1 MRNLIVISNDK
12 LFFFKRGISSKFNDT
27 LNILDAL
34 QKKFQILLISR
45 KAFTLDNFTLK
56 KSNIY
61 KFSFKNFSL
70 LRKKKINIFMISVT
84 PFNILYYL
92 LLNLLYGKINGF
104 IYLRSD
110 GYKEYKIKFG
120 IFGPIFF
127 SFMMK
132 IVEKNLKVISV
143 NKYIKTNKRN
153 YLITPSELDQKWFK
167 KIKLTKL
174 DFPRLLYLGRFK
186 KEKGVYSLI
195 ELFQNSKFKFK
206 LTIAGGEDNLLKK
219 AKNINFIKELSNQR
233 KIINLY
239 DNHNIFILP
248 SFTEGSPKVILES
261 LVRKKPII
269 VFEDIKHVKSNF
281 KGIFISKRDPINL
294 KRTINRILKNYSKIQ
309 KEMNKNML
317 TTKKDFQKKLINI
330 VDE

>member
-1 MRNLIVISNDK
+1 MKNLIVISNDK

-34 QKKFQILLISR
+34 QKKKFKILLISR

-120 IFGPIFF
+120 IFGSIFF

-143 NKYIKTNKRN
+143 HKNIKTNKRN
-153 YLITPSELDQKWFK
+153 YLITPSELDQN
-167 KIKLTKL
+167 
-174 DFPRLLYLGRFK
+174 G
-186 KEKGVYSLI
+186 
-195 ELFQNSKFKFK
+195 
-206 LTIAGGEDNLLKK
+206 LKK
-219 AKNINFIKELSNQR
+219 SN
-233 KIINLY
+233 
-239 DNHNIFILP
+239 
-248 SFTEGSPKVILES
+248 
-261 LVRKKPII
+261 
-269 VFEDIKHVKSNF
+269 
-281 KGIFISKRDPINL
+281 
-294 KRTINRILKNYSKIQ
+294 
-309 KEMNKNML
+309 
-317 TTKKDFQKKLINI
+317 
-330 VDE
+330 

>member
-1 MRNLIVISNDK
+1 MKNLIVISNDK

-70 LRKKKINIFMISVT
+70 LRKKKINIFIISVT

-110 GYKEYKIKFG
+110 GYREYKIKFG
-120 IFGPIFF
+120 IFGYIFF
-127 SFMMK
+127 SLMMK
-132 IVEKNLKVISV
+132 FAQKNLKVISV
-143 NKYIKTNKRN
+143 NKNIKTSKMN
-153 YLITPSELDQKWFK
+153 YLITPSELDRKWFQ
-167 KIKLTKL
+167 KIKLAPI
-174 DFPRLLYLGRFK
+174 DYPRLLYLGRFK
-186 KEKGVYSLI
+186 KEKGVHSLI

-206 LTIAGGEDNLLKK
+206 LTIAGGKITYSNNQKISNSLR
-219 AKNINFIKELSNQR
+219 NCRIKEKLLTYTIV
-233 KIINLY
+233 IIYLFY
-239 DNHNIFILP
+239 PLI
-248 SFTEGSPKVILES
+248 PKV
-261 LVRKKPII
+261 P
-269 VFEDIKHVKSNF
+269 
-281 KGIFISKRDPINL
+281 
-294 KRTINRILKNYSKIQ
+294 Q
-309 KEMNKNML
+309 K
-317 TTKKDFQKKLINI
+317 
-330 VDE
+330 